1 MQKKGFMQYIEK
13 VLWLIECV
21 KSSLWSFML
30 ETSCWM
36 MLHSRVDKLRLIV
49 IKSRYWLKKC
59 YTMPETANMLKIS
72 KSSIVFA
79 PAWLC

>member
-1 MQKKGFMQYIEK
+1 MLYYFKKDKSETEMQKKKKMDLCIEK

-49 IKSRYWLKKC
+49 IKSRY
-59 YTMPETANMLKIS
+59 
-72 KSSIVFA
+72 
-79 PAWLC
+79 